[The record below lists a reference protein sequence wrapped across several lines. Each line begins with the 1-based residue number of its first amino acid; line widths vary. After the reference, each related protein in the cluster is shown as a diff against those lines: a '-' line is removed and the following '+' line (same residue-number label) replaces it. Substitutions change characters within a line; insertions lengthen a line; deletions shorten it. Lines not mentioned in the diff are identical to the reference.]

1 MFCMCCAAAED
12 KGEADLVP
20 AAKVLEARPTSLTPE
35 QAEES
40 VETSKAKPMTIKPR
54 EEEKPKP
61 LLEQEKAA
69 KAQLQAKEDSK
80 DSQKGLFK
88 MKMHVTPAKQL
99 GLELDDISE
108 LGPMIVNFAPG
119 IVQDFNASNPDK
131 KIEKYDRILAV
142 NGEGGGSAKVCEKL
156 QQVLLDRGQEL
167 ELSISRPQTYEVSM
181 KRDERGRLGAKL
193 TFKASST
200 GILIEAVSKEG
211 LFAEWNAQNPKNMIL
226 GGDHLIT
233 VNGEVLK
240 GGDMVER
247 LKKETKLTLTFLRW
261 G

>member
-1 MFCMCCAAAED
+1 
-12 KGEADLVP
+12 
-20 AAKVLEARPTSLTPE
+20 
-35 QAEES
+35 
-40 VETSKAKPMTIKPR
+40 MTIKPR

-69 KAQLQAKEDSK
+69 KAQLQAFVEFEVSK
-80 DSQKGLFK
+80 GPWVDL
-88 MKMHVTPAKQL
+88 HLEQL

-142 NGEGGGSAKVCEKL
+142 NGEGGGSAKVCELHGWKWI
-156 QQVLLDRGQEL
+156 EL
-167 ELSISRPQTYEVSM
+167 ELSISRPQTYEAFTPM
-181 KRDERGRLGAKL
+181 
-193 TFKASST
+193 TFALAT
-200 GILIEAVSKEG
+200 GPVELYDCMTVRILIEAVSKEGWNWSCGELQGLGSLFSFGFLSVPAFEDG

-247 LKKETKLTLTFLRW
+247 LKKECHIWLPGERNETKLTLTFLRW

>member
-1 MFCMCCAAAED
+1 MFCMCCAAEED
-12 KGEADLVP
+12 KGELDLVP
-20 AAKVLEARPTSLTPE
+20 AAKVLEARPTSLAPE

-69 KAQLQAKEDSK
+69 KAQLQAPEDSK

-88 MKMHVTPAKQL
+88 MKMRLAPAKQL

-119 IVQDFNASNPDK
+119 IVQDFNSSNEK

-142 NGEGGGSAKVCEKL
+142 NGEGGGSAKICEKL

-181 KRDERGRLGAKL
+181 KREEKGLLGAKL
-193 TFKASST
+193 TFKVNSA

-211 LFAEWNAQNPKNMIL
+211 LFAEWNTKNPKNMIL
-226 GGDHLIT
+226 NGDHLIA
-233 VNGEVLK
+233 VNGEALK
-240 GGDMVER
+240 GRDMVEQ
-247 LKKETKLTLTFLRW
+247 LKKEQMLTLTFLRW